1 MAINDYNAREMTERN
16 LREELDRVADGYMNA
31 YDEYEKTM
39 SRDSAFLKDATDAIL
54 GISSCLYVYNR
65 DKMINPRYAVEKL
78 SVSKM
83 LIESALNYY
92 KGLLGDDE

>member
-1 MAINDYNAREMTERN
+1 MNDYSIREVTERE
-16 LREELDRVADGYMNA
+16 LRKELEYVAEGYMNV

-65 DKMINPRYAVEKL
+65 DKKISPKYAVEKL
-78 SVSKM
+78 KMSKM